1 MYLCLFIKSLLPFF
15 TSAEAL
21 KSYPYQ
27 VRTGKAQMQEIEQLA
42 NAAGGHPPD
51 RNSLNKL
58 MALRNA
64 GINIPMNSES
74 GQGSFPGS
82 PQAAAFGLTNYQTML
97 MKQNH
102 PKAEQPT
109 NATIH
114 QETQAIKELV
124 FCCLVLF
131 KAHHSAV
138 FLPVC
143 LLSVKCQA
151 PVILTYRSNTTNN
164 LLVVAVSL
172 HWKNRWFTNYGNRW
186 QTPMEAPV
194 NNSHFLVRTWIPTS
208 VKALKPVRQKR

>member
-74 GQGSFPGS
+74 GQDLFGS

-172 HWKNRWFTNYGNRW
+172 HWKNR
-186 QTPMEAPV
+186 
-194 NNSHFLVRTWIPTS
+194 
-208 VKALKPVRQKR
+208 